1 MAELEAIG
9 VGERV
14 GSVGVTASARIEGRG
29 LAGSHQGRHSERL
42 EIETHDEHLP
52 NCVEKAARDARYRCC
67 RQRKDLPSIAGAM
80 DVFIDQQETAWG
92 SSRSRLCAMAVD
104 SIENIPRCP
113 ASDDDGIEASK
124 GEGILGALIITASV
138 ANVAQQ
144 GMVVGENL
152 QIDLAGQ
159 IYLGDNQ

>member
-1 MAELEAIG
+1 
-9 VGERV
+9 
-14 GSVGVTASARIEGRG
+14 
-29 LAGSHQGRHSERL
+29 
-42 EIETHDEHLP
+42 
-52 NCVEKAARDARYRCC
+52 
-67 RQRKDLPSIAGAM
+67 
-80 DVFIDQQETAWG
+80 
-92 SSRSRLCAMAVD
+92 MAVD

-144 GMVVGENL
+144 GMVVGEHL